1 MIDWS
6 EGLFLDQIYQIEA
19 YFNKKEALFIMGKG
33 FDPRS
38 CAAIRKVAPI
48 FKKLD
53 LWLID
58 YNDRA
63 MQRNR
68 KIEDRS
74 RENAKELDRLCAEN
88 DVTIRRLDIP
98 QYEGSD
104 TNRQLVF
111 DVRVRQTIQGKE
123 LFKYPEII
131 VDITAMPR
139 AVAFNLIK
147 RISDIK
153 KNNQK
158 LSILVCEN
166 IDCDEKIQPNI
177 VKESARYL
185 TGINTFMMSSE
196 AAQNDTIW
204 LPMLGTGEKDSF
216 GMIVDF
222 LKPIEICPIVPFPS
236 ADVSRGER
244 ILRFYGE
251 ELFRDRGVEAR
262 NTIYVPEQYPLL
274 ISQKLFDTVK
284 YYEKALNNENED
296 GEHVYRYAFS
306 SQSSKLM
313 DIGLFLAVM
322 RLLQESITAGIVVVE
337 NQGYQF
343 EEVYAESDNKLYC
356 LCLDENEFGWK
367 QSVEDAGNG
376 NDGPVYT

>member
-1 MIDWS
+1 MINWD
-6 EGLFLDQIYQIEA
+6 EGLYLDQDDQIETH
-19 YFNKKEALFIMGKG
+19 FRKKEALFIMGQG

-38 CAAIRKVAPI
+38 CAAIRKLAPV

-53 LWLID
+53 LLLID

-63 MQRNR
+63 MQSDR
-68 KIEDRS
+68 KIEEQS
-74 RENAKELDRLCAEN
+74 RDNKEELDRICKEF
-88 DVTIRRLDIP
+88 DITTRLLSIP

-111 DVRVRQTIQGKE
+111 GTRVRKSIQSDD
-123 LFKYPEII
+123 LSQYPEIV

-153 KNNQK
+153 TNTQK
-158 LSILVCEN
+158 LSVLVCEN
-166 IDCDEKIQPNI
+166 SDCDEKIQPNI
-177 VKESARYL
+177 RKESARYL
-185 TGINTFMMSSE
+185 TGFNTFMMSSE

-204 LPMLGTGEKDSF
+204 LPMLGSGEKDSF

-236 ADVSRGER
+236 SDVRRGER
-244 ILRFYGE
+244 ILRSYGV
-251 ELFRDRGVEAR
+251 ELFRDRGIEAR
-262 NTIYVPEQYPLL
+262 NIIYVPEQYPLH
-274 ISQKLFDTVK
+274 ISQKLYDTVK
-284 YYEKALNNENED
+284 YYEKALENKKED
-296 GEHVYRYAFS
+296 SENIYHYAFS

-322 RLLQESITAGIVVVE
+322 RLLQESVIAGIVVVE

-343 EEVYAESDNKLYC
+343 EEKYAESKNKLYC
-356 LCLDENEFGWK
+356 LCLDENEFGW
-367 QSVEDAGNG
+367 
-376 NDGPVYT
+376 